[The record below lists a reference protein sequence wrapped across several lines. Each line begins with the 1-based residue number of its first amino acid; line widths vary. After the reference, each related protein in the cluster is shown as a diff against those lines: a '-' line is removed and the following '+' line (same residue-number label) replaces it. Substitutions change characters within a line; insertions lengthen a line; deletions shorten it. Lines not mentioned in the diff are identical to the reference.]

1 MSLDTRVESL
11 SRVVLDQPRTIS
23 KAIISMQDG
32 NSLIMRRSRL
42 VTLVQNKVFRL
53 KFFLL

>member
-11 SRVVLDQPRTIS
+11 SRVVLNHPRTIS

-32 NSLIMRRSRL
+32 NSLIM
-42 VTLVQNKVFRL
+42 
-53 KFFLL
+53 